1 MGDNKLVEIISV
13 NFMGDNKLVE
23 IISVNFMGII
33 NW

>member
-1 MGDNKLVEIISV
+1 MGDNKLVEIISI

>member
-1 MGDNKLVEIISV
+1 MGDNKLVEIISI

-23 IISVNFMGII
+23 IISVNVMGII

>member
-1 MGDNKLVEIISV
+1 MGDNKLVEIISI
-13 NFMGDNKLVE
+13 NSMGDNKLVE